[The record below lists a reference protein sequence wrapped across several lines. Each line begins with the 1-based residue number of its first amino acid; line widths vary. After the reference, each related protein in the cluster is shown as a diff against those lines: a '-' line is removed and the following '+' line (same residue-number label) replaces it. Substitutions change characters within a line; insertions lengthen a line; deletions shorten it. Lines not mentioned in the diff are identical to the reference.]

1 MLEERIGGRFD
12 LPGEALDGTQL
23 AAALAEAL
31 ERPVRYEAI
40 TPAAF
45 GEALRPHL
53 GDHAALGTAGV
64 YEMFAQYPPAL
75 SPAERAERLDAAVRP
90 GLGARRL
97 RRHDGRLALLAYS
110 TYTGAWPLYTSVYR
124 GQAPVYRVVCIDG
137 RRLGAGAGAELDR
150 DLGRVLQRLLP
161 ARLRGRGA

>member
-1 MLEERIGGRFD
+1 MLEEGIGGRFD

-45 GEALRPHL
+45 GEALRPYL

-64 YEMFAQYPPAL
+64 YEMSRSTRRRSRPRASCRGWAPRSVQAWARDTFAGSAP
-75 SPAERAERLDAAVRP
+75 VR
-90 GLGARRL
+90 GC
-97 RRHDGRLALLAYS
+97 AYS
-110 TYTGAWPLYTSVYR
+110 TYTGA
-124 GQAPVYRVVCIDG
+124 
-137 RRLGAGAGAELDR
+137 
-150 DLGRVLQRLLP
+150 
-161 ARLRGRGA
+161 